1 MAVIKLSDRRPM
13 RAFIWM
19 RGTLISSLPAFG
31 VISWLQTSLVSR
43 RVTEGLL
50 VFYDFADE
58 EGKLVK
64 DRSGVGESLVPRSF
78 EFEIGRRSS
87 GGFKLVELD

>member
-1 MAVIKLSDRRPM
+1 MDIPISCM
-13 RAFIWM
+13 R
-19 RGTLISSLPAFG
+19 LILQIVAFG
-31 VISWLQTSLVSR
+31 VICWLQTSLVSR

-78 EFEIGRRSS
+78 EFEIGRHSS
-87 GGFKLVELD
+87 GDFNLWNWTEMS